1 MAAGIAFACFASI
14 SYWKFAKPLHEIAGC
29 KQISPS
35 AGNRIFLRFPFKN
48 IEKISNQ

>member
-35 AGNRIFLRFPFKN
+35 AGNRMFLRFHFKN
-48 IEKISNQ
+48 I